1 MFIGPGE
8 ESPFPGEGGK
18 ILVCRIP
25 TGDSN
30 SKQHKGIVAELG
42 TGQWAHPTTV
52 ATIWHCFKGPAI
64 VDSRMTANTAS
75 KLLFEPE
82 GTNVFVF

>member
-1 MFIGPGE
+1 M
-8 ESPFPGEGGK
+8 
-18 ILVCRIP
+18 LVFKNK
-25 TGDSN
+25 TEAELEKKDSN

-75 KLLFEPE
+75 
-82 GTNVFVF
+82 